1 MGGVE
6 PQVKAHI
13 QGNLN
18 MGNDKTKLIAVV
30 TALVPY
36 IGYPKSLNALN
47 AIDEIAK

>member
-1 MGGVE
+1 
-6 PQVKAHI
+6 
-13 QGNLN
+13 